1 MWLTAC
7 TGEFYYSYIWLL
19 FAKPCQIVIP
29 CLFQWVSAVFQ
40 LGPCCTAVKEEVT
53 YMPFF
58 LERFDQPLGQYGKC
72 QATTLPT
79 PAAQDQH

>member
-1 MWLTAC
+1 
-7 TGEFYYSYIWLL
+7 
-19 FAKPCQIVIP
+19 
-29 CLFQWVSAVFQ
+29 
-40 LGPCCTAVKEEVT
+40 VKEEVT